1 MTISNQTILRNDYIA
16 NGTNTIFAFN
26 FPIFYEPTEA
36 IKFSIQVIITNELGV
51 ETIKTE
57 SIDYTI
63 TYNALNIDNNVINQG
78 NVVFTTAPANLYKV
92 SLLRKL
98 NLTQNTN
105 LTNKGTDKFSGA
117 NVEASLD
124 KLTLINLE
132 NKEIFNRC
140 VLLPKSTNLSSI
152 ELPIKLENANKV
164 ITVNSA
170 GNNLE
175 VRDFLDRNLIPVSSF
190 METVLVKET
199 ASEARTTL
207 DAQQLNANLTALAG
221 LTGVSNLTALASLTG
236 ASNKLPYFTG
246 AGTMAVLDLMATETN
261 AGIQTLI
268 SQATATNAGK
278 SFLPQKITIANNT
291 TDANNDIDFSG
302 GNFVFSD
309 FSGEAYVPAMTKRLD
324 ANWTAGNNNGGLD
337 TGTKAANTWYYCY
350 AIYNPTTQASDFIF
364 SASNTSPTLPSGFTK
379 IRKIASIR
387 TNISGNIRNG
397 NYSFFVNSYRF
408 EYKTKVLIFQSTTSI
423 TGTVVDAECPP
434 LTIAEIIADQSST
447 TDCSTLITSLD
458 ADDEAPIH
466 PSYAN
471 ISSSSQY
478 NGATTLF
485 IRTNS
490 LAQIRRRSSST
501 SGTLSLRAIGWIE
514 YI

>member
-1 MTISNQTILRNDYIA
+1 MSDFNTSKIDGNTVGGSEWNQLADVDNFVISSGQTPSTSNLEQLGIGSARYSSGGQFFTDSGTA
-16 NGTNTIFAFN
+16 NAYVLT
-26 FPIFYEPTEA
+26 P
-36 IKFSIQVIITNELGV
+36 
-51 ETIKTE
+51 
-57 SIDYTI
+57 
-63 TYNALNIDNNVINQG
+63 
-78 NVVFTTAPANLYKV
+78 V
-92 SLLRKL
+92 SPFKSAVS
-98 NLTQNTN
+98 
-105 LTNKGTDKFSGA
+105 SGA
-117 NVEASLD
+117 GEGY
-124 KLTLINLE
+124 
-132 NKEIFNRC
+132 FNGMIISFRAG
-140 VLLPKSTNLSSI
+140 
-152 ELPIKLENANKV
+152 NANSGASTV
-164 ITVNSA
+164 NVNSA
-170 GNNLE
+170 GVKNLKKADGTD
-175 VRDFLDRNLIPVSSF
+175 VATGDILTTRDVNFRYD
-190 METVLVKET
+190 
-199 ASEARTTL
+199 
-207 DAQQLNANLTALAG
+207 
-221 LTGVSNLTALASLTG
+221 
-236 ASNKLPYFTG
+236 
-246 AGTMAVLDLMATETN
+246 GTNFIKVEN
-261 AGIQTLI
+261 VNP
-268 SQATATNAGK
+268 ATNTIQGI
-278 SFLPQKITIANNT
+278 SYLPQKITIANNS

-309 FSGEAYVPAMTKRLD
+309 FSGQAYVPAMTKRLD

-350 AIYNPTTQASDFIF
+350 AIYNPTTQASDFLF
-364 SASNTSPTLPSGFTK
+364 SASATSPTLPSGFTK

-458 ADDEAPIH
+458 VDDEAPIH